1 MNTSLVSI
9 DSLFILDLEG
19 KPLFSRHF
27 TNPAAGHDLEQ
38 AAFNKT
44 RKQKA
49 NEIVAF
55 RSSFLVF
62 RQVADLLMYVVAA
75 EGENEILIDH
85 FLNSFIDVLTGNLGS
100 SSRTPG
106 AVKITILDKR
116 ALLEGYDV
124 VAVVADEMIESGII
138 LEMDSAVLAARL
150 EAMEKSYSTSIL
162 DAAVQDKTIA
172 GAISV
177 AKRFLLF

>member
-1 MNTSLVSI
+1 MNTSLVSV

-19 KPLFSRHF
+19 KTLFSRHF
-27 TNPAAGHDLEQ
+27 TNASAGHELEQ

-44 RKQKA
+44 KKQKT

-62 RQVADLLMYVVAA
+62 RQVADLLIYVVAA

-85 FLNSFIDVLTGNLGS
+85 FINSFIDVLTGNLGS

-106 AVKITILDKR
+106 AVKISILDKR
-116 ALLEGYDV
+116 AFLEGYDV
-124 VAVVADEMIESGII
+124 VAVVVDEMVESGII
-138 LEMDSAVLAARL
+138 LEMDADVLSARL
-150 EAMEKSYSTSIL
+150 ESMQKSYSTSIL

-177 AKRFLLF
+177 AKRFLMF